1 MKATRIICLV
11 FAWLWIAV
19 ISLVSIGN
27 FSDLPDEDIAYSI
40 GIFIGSALFLIPS
53 FILFFIA
60 GKIKKK
66 LERAKRDALIN
77 SFESI

>member
-1 MKATRIICLV
+1 MKAIRIICLFV
-11 FAWLWIAV
+11 AWLWIAIILMV
-19 ISLVSIGN
+19 CVGN
-27 FSDLPDEDIAYSI
+27 FADVLSQDIAYAV

-53 FILFFIA
+53 YILFYIA

-66 LERAKRDALIN
+66 LERLKRDALIN